1 MRLPLRVTPNQTDG
15 INGLLFVG
23 LNLADAWVTK
33 QLLAHGGGEANP
45 LVSLYGSNA
54 LIKGFVALAV
64 VLVLVRLGK
73 AKLLWMINVC
83 MVVVVL
89 WTGGWVLSYL

>member
-1 MRLPLRVTPNQTDG
+1 MRLADTVNLTSG
-15 INGLLFVG
+15 INGLVFVG

-33 QLLAHGGGEANP
+33 QLLAHGGSEANV
-45 LVSLYGSNA
+45 LVSLYGSNM
-54 LIKGFVALAV
+54 LIKGFLALAIV
-64 VLVLVRLGK
+64 VVLVRLGK
-73 AKLLWMINVC
+73 AKLLWVLNVC